1 MLSLGSSLP
10 GLDTS
15 ILWSRKLMR
24 LNGGVLNVLCRKARG
39 GYVWEGG
46 GPGRGRGFVSLLL
59 AMVSVL

>member
-24 LNGGVLNVLCRKARG
+24 LNGGGGVLSVLCRKARG
-39 GYVWEGG
+39 GHVWEAGTFFHS
-46 GPGRGRGFVSLLL
+46 R
-59 AMVSVL
+59 